1 MSADLDAAGVR
12 RPRTAAVVLAGVAGY
27 VDAFVFLRVA
37 QVFIANQSG
46 NLIVGGMAVGGSD
59 VGDLVLPATSVVA
72 YIAGA
77 ALAAALFDRPAHQ
90 GRRRL
95 FDTVS
100 GVIVVLLVAGAV
112 TLFRYAPDAWEIVV
126 RGRRAQAAEDGDGSH
141 LAAYGVTLL
150 AAGSCYVGLYGLLWT
165 YIGQPGTW
173 LGTAY
178 SGFGRA
184 IMFAGFGLL
193 FLSPGVTRRGIRLPM
208 KVWVIALIAAALLA
222 AFLLGTRVGDG
233 QLAGLSYR
241 LSMASR

>member
-46 NLIVGGMAVGGSD
+46 NLIVGGMAIGGSD

-100 GVIVVLLVAGAV
+100 GVVVVLLLAGTALAIAGEGHRVGPRTALVVAVVAMTALSMGALATAVRRACGVAVLTTASTGAITSIGVELGRRRGGPDPAARTRIARLAAVVGGYVAGA
-112 TLFRYAPDAWEIVV
+112 
-126 RGRRAQAAEDGDGSH
+126 
-141 LAAYGVTLL
+141 
-150 AAGSCYVGLYGLLWT
+150 AG
-165 YIGQPGTW
+165 
-173 LGTAY
+173 
-178 SGFGRA
+178 
-184 IMFAGFGLL
+184 
-193 FLSPGVTRRGIRLPM
+193 
-208 KVWVIALIAAALLA
+208 AAALAERTSFGAELLVVPCVAMALMLA
-222 AFLLGTRVGDG
+222 AQLGSSSADPRTATDAR
-233 QLAGLSYR
+233 
-241 LSMASR
+241 